1 MPLSTKMSSFP
12 EDLKTFREKHNLTQT
27 RLAVELGVSR
37 STVWRW
43 ETGRSKMPCI
53 MPIALRG
60 LRHIFASRKSARRRS
75 ERIRIIKK
83 QNKQKEMDK
92 ALSRLPSKIRSAL
105 NTSE

>member
-1 MPLSTKMSSFP
+1 LSSKISSIP

-53 MPIALRG
+53 MPIALKG
-60 LRHIFASRKSARRRS
+60 LRHVFASRKSARRRA
-75 ERIRIIKK
+75 ERLRVMKK
-83 QNKQKEMDK
+83 QNKQIERNK
-92 ALSRLPSKIRSAL
+92 ALDQLPSKIRSAL
-105 NTSE
+105 NQSE